1 MAILATPHEDFF
13 RPTWVQTCLQMVMVI
28 PFGGIMQFKDRASLD
43 AYPKHP
49 AHQALLTW
57 LAPLI
62 HAIELDLRS

>member
-1 MAILATPHEDFF
+1 
-13 RPTWVQTCLQMVMVI
+13 MVMVI